1 VFNSRL
7 DRVLAATACIGL
19 LVLGS
24 GELVAR
30 LGEPMPLLFWLPTLW
45 GGCALILAGG
55 LLVKENFLLAKVLV
69 LVGCAVGFLPSVWTL
84 VMPAVLMT
92 LAIRTV
98 VTRPVDQSL
107 TLP

>member
-7 DRVLAATACIGL
+7 DRVLAISAGAGL
-19 LVLGS
+19 FVLGA

-45 GGCALILAGG
+45 GGSALILAGA
-55 LLVKENFLLAKVLV
+55 LLVKENIRLAKVLV
-69 LVGCAVGFLPSVWTL
+69 LLGCAVGFLPSVWTI
-84 VMPAVLMT
+84 VMPAMLMT

-98 VTRPVDQSL
+98 LTRPMEQSL
-107 TLP
+107 PQP